1 MKFIIPKDSEQLS
14 NASKLLIR
22 TVGGEYLKRGVINL
36 LEPNEYPKDPALS
49 QSYLG
54 SNVLS
59 NLTLIDKVTGNK
71 IAVDTA
77 LFNVTQTKHIVTT
90 PIQGRDGTVKEY
102 ISMGD
107 YHVTIKGVIAGV
119 NGFYPKDTKIQ
130 NTATVTELLQMCTIN
145 KAVTI
150 TSWFTLMFNI
160 NDIVIT
166 NFTLGQVEGEYS
178 TQYFEITALSDTP
191 FEVSINA

>member
-1 MKFIIPKDSEQLS
+1 MKFIIPKNIEQTN

-22 TVGGEYLKRGVINL
+22 TIGGEYLKRGVINL
-36 LEPNEYPKDPALS
+36 LEPNEYQRDPALS
-49 QSYLG
+49 KSYLG

-59 NLTLIDKVTGNK
+59 NLTLEDKVTK
-71 IAVDTA
+71 AKVVIDTA

-107 YHVTIKGVIAGV
+107 YHINIKGVIAGV
-119 NGFYPKDTKIQ
+119 NGLYPKDTKIQ
-130 NTATVTELLQMCTIN
+130 NTATVQELLQMCMVN
-145 KAVTI
+145 KALT
-150 TSWFTLMFNI
+150 TYSWFLLMFKI

-166 NFTLGQVEGEYS
+166 NFTLGQTEGEYS